1 MELTQ
6 KLSIL
11 AAAAKYDV
19 SCSSSGSTRTN
30 SGKGLGD
37 ASVSGIC
44 HSWSGDGRCISL
56 LKVLLTNYCIYD
68 CAYCVN
74 RRSNDIPRSAFTA
87 TEVIKLTIDFY
98 RRNYIEGLFLSS
110 GILKNADYTMELM
123 VRIARELRLNHNFNG
138 YIHLKAIPGA
148 SRELLQTAGFYAD
161 RLSTNIELPSE
172 RGLKLLAP
180 DKSKDNILTSFSYL
194 KSQIDRNQEER
205 KVFRKVVPH
214 FVPAGQSTQLIVGA
228 TPESDF
234 QIVRLAEGLY
244 RKFNLKRVYYSAYVP
259 VNHNSLLPALSDP
272 PLRRENR
279 LYQADWL
286 LRFYGFQAAE
296 LMDPGEP
303 FLDREL
309 DPKTGWAL
317 RNMNIFPVEV
327 NRADYE
333 MLVRVPGIGLK
344 SARQIIN
351 ARRHGPLSFDNLR
364 KLGVVLKR
372 ARYFLTCQGKYL
384 EKIDNPA
391 LLRGILSDRERKVK
405 RVSDESQLP
414 LFSRDLTD
422 SANVTDCK
430 PWMTV

>member
-1 MELTQ
+1 MVVDR

-11 AAAAKYDV
+11 AAAAKYDA
-19 SCSSSGSTRTN
+19 SCASSGSSRAN
-30 SGKGLGD
+30 SENGLGS
-37 ASVSGIC
+37 ATPLGIC

-74 RRSNDIPRSAFTA
+74 RRSNDIPRAAFSA
-87 TEVIKLTIDFY
+87 TEVVKLTIDFY

-123 VRIARELRLNHNFNG
+123 VRIAKKLRLDHNFHG

-148 SRELLQTAGFYAD
+148 SPELLQMAGFYAD

-172 RGLKLLAP
+172 QGLKLLAP
-180 DKSKDNILTSFSYL
+180 DKSKKHILTSFSYL
-194 KSQIDRNQEER
+194 SSRIRQYQDEQEVLRNTPR
-205 KVFRKVVPH
+205 FA
-214 FVPAGQSTQLIVGA
+214 PAGQSTQLIVGA
-228 TPESDF
+228 TPESDL

-244 RKFNLKRVYYSAYVP
+244 RKFRLKRVYYSAYIP
-259 VNHNSLLPALSDP
+259 VNHNSFLPSLSTP

-286 LRFYGFQAAE
+286 IRYYGFQAAE
-296 LMDPGEP
+296 LLDPGQP

-309 DPKTGWAL
+309 DPKTSWAL
-317 RNMNIFPVEV
+317 RNINVFPVEV
-327 NRADYE
+327 NRADFE
-333 MLVRVPGIGLK
+333 TLVRVPGIGLK
-344 SARQIIN
+344 SARQIIG
-351 ARRHGPLSFDNLR
+351 ARRHGPLSFDNLG

-384 EKIDNPA
+384 EKVDDPVV
-391 LLRGILSDRERKVK
+391 LRGVLTDKEGKV
-405 RVSDESQLP
+405 RRMDHESQLP
-414 LFSRDLTD
+414 LFGRDFTD
-422 SANVTDCK
+422 SPDQAGCK
-430 PWMTV
+430 LWMTV

>member
-1 MELTQ
+1 MELDR

-11 AAAAKYDV
+11 AAAAKYDA
-19 SCSSSGSTRTN
+19 SCASSGSTRTN
-30 SGKGLGD
+30 SGNGLGN

-68 CAYCVN
+68 CVYCVN
-74 RRSNDIPRSAFTA
+74 RRSNDIPRASFTT
-87 TEVIKLTIDFY
+87 TEVINLTIDFY

-123 VRIARELRLNHNFNG
+123 IRIARELRLNHNFHG

-148 SRELLQTAGFYAD
+148 SRELLQTAGLYAD

-172 RGLKLLAP
+172 RGLKMLAP
-180 DKSKDNILTSFSYL
+180 DKSKNNILSSFSYL

-205 KVFRKVVPH
+205 KVFRKAPH

-228 TPESDF
+228 TPESDL
-234 QIVRLAEGLY
+234 QIVSLAEGLY
-244 RKFNLKRVYYSAYVP
+244 HKFNLKRVYYSAYVP

-272 PLRRENR
+272 PLWRENR

-296 LMDPGEP
+296 LLDPGEP

-309 DPKTGWAL
+309 DPKTNWAL
-317 RNMNIFPVEV
+317 RNMSFFPVEV

-333 MLVRVPGIGLK
+333 MLLRVPGIGVR
-344 SARQIIN
+344 SARQIIS

-384 EKIDNPA
+384 EKIDNPV
-391 LLRGILSDRERKVK
+391 LLRQALSDKTAKRIKV
-405 RVSDESQLP
+405 ENELQLP
-414 LFSRDLTD
+414 LFSL
-422 SANVTDCK
+422 
-430 PWMTV
+430 

>member
-6 KLSIL
+6 KLRIL

-19 SCSSSGSTRTN
+19 SCSSSGSARTN
-30 SGKGLGD
+30 SGKGLGN

-68 CAYCVN
+68 CVYCVN

-87 TEVIKLTIDFY
+87 TEVINLTIDFY

-123 VRIARELRLNHNFNG
+123 IRIARELRLNHNFHG

-148 SRELLQTAGFYAD
+148 SRELLQTAGLYAD

-180 DKSKDNILTSFSYL
+180 DKSKNNILTSFSYL

-205 KVFRKVVPH
+205 KVFRKAPH

-228 TPESDF
+228 TPENDL
-234 QIVRLAEGLY
+234 QIVSLAEGLY

-286 LRFYGFQAAE
+286 LRFYRFQAAE
-296 LMDPGEP
+296 LMEPGEP

-309 DPKTGWAL
+309 DPKTAWAL
-317 RNMNIFPVEV
+317 RNMNLFPVEV

-333 MLVRVPGIGLK
+333 ILVRVPGIGLK

-351 ARRHGPLSFDNLR
+351 ARRHGPLCFDNLR

-384 EKIDNPA
+384 EKIDNPV
-391 LLRGILSDRERKVK
+391 LLRQALADKTAKRIKV
-405 RVSDESQLP
+405 ENELQMP
-414 LFSRDLTD
+414 LFSL
-422 SANVTDCK
+422 
-430 PWMTV
+430 